1 MLRLPNNTNHNAN
14 NIFHSHSQANDED
27 QNSSSSYTGSSFNR
41 NHSIEEHK
49 VVESDDTIKS
59 REITVNFDD
68 CYESINTLNN

>member
-14 NIFHSHSQANDED
+14 NIYHSHSQANDED
-27 QNSSSSYTGSSFNR
+27 QNSSSSYTGSSFNS
-41 NHSIEEHK
+41 NHPIEEHK
-49 VVESDDTIKS
+49 VVENTIRYNS

>member
-14 NIFHSHSQANDED
+14 NIFHSHSQSSDED
-27 QNSSSSYTGSSFNR
+27 QNSSSSYTGSSFNN